1 MGSQTATT
9 TGNNILPLNT
19 NEVAV
24 NINKT
29 VQQSEPL
36 LIPGFENETD
46 VFLSQGL
53 IEKVW
58 NFELVDLSQFL
69 RQHLENNVEQRPSN
83 LEVINDK
90 LVLQQRVKKVKNI
103 DNISTWTNAF

>member
-9 TGNNILPLNT
+9 TGNNIVSLNT
-19 NEVAV
+19 TEVAV

-36 LIPGFENETD
+36 LIPGFQNETD

-53 IEKVW
+53 KTIFFLLGVVQSYCLSVFILWHEMGVAIEHTA
-58 NFELVDLSQFL
+58 F
-69 RQHLENNVEQRPSN
+69 
-83 LEVINDK
+83 
-90 LVLQQRVKKVKNI
+90 
-103 DNISTWTNAF
+103 ISRGRLCPQ